1 MSDLDW
7 FYIVAHWCEDR
18 GLDLGEIVETLDKTP
33 SYLTAHE
40 QFAQGASTRVLEQL
54 LDAARLEMTRGKG

>member
-40 QFAQGASTRVLEQL
+40 QFRPGR
-54 LDAARLEMTRGKG
+54 LDARP